1 MKETRRKMNH
11 KRSKTPENAS
21 YWLMKSQRIIALQ
34 VSASSEGSC
43 KITISAHTP
52 DSGAATERRRR
63 KEKDFA
69 SPSSQSKIQ
78 VLPRCCCL
86 LCDHCSNWTWV
97 GEETLAYGISCV
109 LHTAR
114 SSLIRNYADPL
125 ISLDLELLKNYR

>member
-1 MKETRRKMNH
+1 
-11 KRSKTPENAS
+11 
-21 YWLMKSQRIIALQ
+21 MKSQRIIALQ

-78 VLPRCCCL
+78 VECYRVVVVYYVTIVAIG
-86 LCDHCSNWTWV
+86 H
-97 GEETLAYGISCV
+97 G
-109 LHTAR
+109 
-114 SSLIRNYADPL
+114 
-125 ISLDLELLKNYR
+125 LEKKLWPMV